1 MMMMFLAV
9 LLDWE
14 KQQQDKNESRI
25 NATVFMQWLF

>member
-9 LLDWE
+9 FLVWE
-14 KQQQDKNESRI
+14 KQLQYKNESRM